1 MHSQCRSNLVWILP
15 RNQKKNKKQL
25 LSVAIFSQ
33 PNSNE
38 DQKNKQHLHP
48 SLCDFYPLNWN
59 EDQCKKALFDNF
71 FVCDFIRRYLFYC
84 AIYVFCAIFDH
95 QIRMKTEQ
103 IRKKRY
109 FSLSLYGGTLNFPLG
124 EAKSQWED
132 ANYRWEDVSLILLK
146 YWLYFHLLV
155 KPLHHYYNTDT
166 VRNQHQL
173 LTCQTSKWQS
183 LLF

>member
-1 MHSQCRSNLVWILP
+1 MKTNAKRLYLTIFLFVIL
-15 RNQKKNKKQL
+15 L
-25 LSVAIFSQ
+25 GDI
-33 PNSNE
+33 
-38 DQKNKQHLHP
+38 
-48 SLCDFYPLNWN
+48 C
-59 EDQCKKALFDNF
+59 
-71 FVCDFIRRYLFYC
+71 FIVRYMF
-84 AIYVFCAIFDH
+84 FCAIFDH

-132 ANYRWEDVSLILLK
+132 ANYRWEEVSLILLK
-146 YWLYFHLLV
+146 YWLYFHLQV
-155 KPLHHYYNTDT
+155 KPLHHYCNTDT

-183 LLF
+183 YYFKKPLFSNYHLKT

>member
-1 MHSQCRSNLVWILP
+1 MKTNAKRLYLTIFLFVIL
-15 RNQKKNKKQL
+15 L
-25 LSVAIFSQ
+25 GDI
-33 PNSNE
+33 
-38 DQKNKQHLHP
+38 
-48 SLCDFYPLNWN
+48 C
-59 EDQCKKALFDNF
+59 
-71 FVCDFIRRYLFYC
+71 FIVRYMF
-84 AIYVFCAIFDH
+84 FCAIFDH

-132 ANYRWEDVSLILLK
+132 ANNRWEDVSLILLK
-146 YWLYFHLLV
+146 YWLYFHLQV
-155 KPLHHYYNTDT
+155 KPLHHYCNTDT
-166 VRNQHQL
+166 VRNQHQM